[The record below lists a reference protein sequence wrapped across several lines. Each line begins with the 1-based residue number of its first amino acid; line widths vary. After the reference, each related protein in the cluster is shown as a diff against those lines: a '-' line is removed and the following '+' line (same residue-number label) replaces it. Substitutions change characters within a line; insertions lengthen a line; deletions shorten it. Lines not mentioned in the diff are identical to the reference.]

1 MDPIA
6 HTLTGA
12 ALGESGLKRRSALGM
27 ATLMIGAN
35 LPDIDAFAMP
45 FARHVEFRRGWTHG
59 VLAMVVLPFVLT
71 GIMLTW
77 DRLVRRRGGRV
88 PPRPLLPGQILLL
101 AAISIVSHPLLDFLN
116 TYGVRLLMPFSSRW
130 FYGDALF
137 IVDPWVLLVLMGG
150 IVIARR
156 EAGWARQREA
166 AGATSRDDRTAP
178 LFPTPARAALAL
190 VALYAVAMLGSSV
203 MAGAH
208 VRESLRRQ
216 GITHGGF
223 MVSPVPVNPLRRD
236 VVVENGD
243 NYLFGWLTI
252 LPRRFEFTGHSLPR
266 NAGHPAARAAA
277 ATPEGRAFL
286 AWSRFPYF
294 VIDNGDE
301 TLVHIADLRYATDP
315 RDSWAARTIVVR
327 GERPRSGTVP

>member
-45 FARHVEFRRGWTHG
+45 FARHLEFRRGLTHG
-59 VLAMVVLPFVLT
+59 VLAMVVLPFALT
-71 GIMLTW
+71 GVMLAW

-88 PPRPLLPGQILLL
+88 PQRPVIPSQILLL

-130 FYGDALF
+130 FFGDALF
-137 IVDPWVLLVLMGG
+137 IVDPWVLLVLVGG

-156 EAGWARQREA
+156 EARWARQR
-166 AGATSRDDRTAP
+166 AGAGVSERDDHAP
-178 LFPTPARAALAL
+178 LFPTPARAALVL
-190 VALYAVAMLGSSV
+190 VVLYAVAMLGSNV
-203 MAGAH
+203 AARAH
-208 VRESLRRQ
+208 VHQVLRAQ
-216 GITHGGF
+216 GITYGPF
-223 MVSPVPVNPLRRD
+223 MISPVPVNPFRRD

-243 NYLFGWLTI
+243 HYLFGRFTW
-252 LPRRFEFTGHSLPR
+252 LPRRFELTGHSLPR
-266 NAGHPAARAAA
+266 NAAHPAARAAA
-277 ATPEGRAFL
+277 ATPEGRGFL
-286 AWSRFPYF
+286 DWSRFPFF
-294 VIDNGDE
+294 VIDMGEQE
-301 TLVHIADLRYATDP
+301 TRVHIADLRYAINP
-315 RDSWAARTIVVR
+315 RDSWAARTIVI
-327 GERPRSGTVP
+327 PREEARNTAP